1 RGRPGHAF
9 ASPAERAAPAPWPVR
24 GRLDPG
30 RYFDARDDGVE
41 AERRRD
47 RVRQLDL
54 PQRFVRLE
62 VAFESPDHPLPLFI
76 GEAEP
81 GDLFGPRNRLARDLA
96 LPDRPEHAREERATQ
111 PDRGEVGH
119 ELS

>member
-1 RGRPGHAF
+1 RLDLAVRGARLFECAVGGQRDDALERGAVALEPIEVELGQLDGRDLVGPDQLGEACDGPERDFFERGRPGHAF

-54 PQRFVRLE
+54 P
-62 VAFESPDHPLPLFI
+62 
-76 GEAEP
+76 
-81 GDLFGPRNRLARDLA
+81 
-96 LPDRPEHAREERATQ
+96 
-111 PDRGEVGH
+111 
-119 ELS
+119 